1 MTTTFDYVVTN
12 VKALK
17 ASVEE
22 TRTRT
27 GRLMRKECRS
37 IEIDGRKTAP
47 TSRFWNSLYSM
58 YGFNQAFF
66 NYFSHDEVF
75 TRLQERDDDR
85 EIRVCVENTNGVEM
99 LLACTNPNSG
109 LITHDEMLDVARM
122 MGGTDI
128 KYHNGVIES
137 HHQPAVGSSNFM
149 VGGDEFTPRL
159 MLQTPIDGY
168 GLPSSYLSI
177 LRQVCSNGMVAMDK
191 AFQSR
196 IHIGKKDGHVSHSI
210 VRHLQGYGNDE
221 GYSAIRQRIASAQ
234 TSRASLFEVTD
245 LYNKLIKVKDHL
257 SLEAPDV
264 EHDTLIRQE
273 HGMSNRFSITRSLVD
288 MAGDV
293 SSLYGLASSS
303 MVNVKKLK
311 TLPAKCNVYDLI
323 NFATEVA
330 THHAETAGARSLHG
344 WVGGLIS
351 NEFDLEG
358 TKIGYDSN
366 GFKDLHLSA

>member
-1 MTTTFDYVVTN
+1 
-12 VKALK
+12 
-17 ASVEE
+17 
-22 TRTRT
+22 
-27 GRLMRKECRS
+27 
-37 IEIDGRKTAP
+37 
-47 TSRFWNSLYSM
+47 
-58 YGFNQAFF
+58 
-66 NYFSHDEVF
+66 
-75 TRLQERDDDR
+75 
-85 EIRVCVENTNGVEM
+85 
-99 LLACTNPNSG
+99 
-109 LITHDEMLDVARM
+109 
-122 MGGTDI
+122 
-128 KYHNGVIES
+128 
-137 HHQPAVGSSNFM
+137 
-149 VGGDEFTPRL
+149 
-159 MLQTPIDGY
+159 
-168 GLPSSYLSI
+168 
-177 LRQVCSNGMVAMDK
+177 MVAMDK